1 MAVLALSNLMSSKV
15 WRGWKT
21 KGKYRRAA
29 MEANKS
35 KLSKKAAI
43 TLVRKKFSDLNISN
57 TTFSNINKRKP
68 VWWFDPSNDKFNDDI
83 HLILNDHIR
92 KVLYYFFIKSGS
104 IKDPEKLFRQ
114 RNDDSRTDASHIEIR
129 VGDENFNDIIGTGFQ
144 FKKYLKDEI
153 KY

>member
-1 MAVLALSNLMSSKV
+1 
-15 WRGWKT
+15 
-21 KGKYRRAA
+21 

-104 IKDPEKLFRQ
+104 IKDPEKIFRQ
-114 RNDDSRTDASHIEIR
+114 RNDESRTNTSHIEINMEDR
-129 VGDENFNDIIGTGFQ
+129 NFADILEKRFR
-144 FKKYLKDEI
+144 FKEYLKGEI
-153 KY
+153 EYGK